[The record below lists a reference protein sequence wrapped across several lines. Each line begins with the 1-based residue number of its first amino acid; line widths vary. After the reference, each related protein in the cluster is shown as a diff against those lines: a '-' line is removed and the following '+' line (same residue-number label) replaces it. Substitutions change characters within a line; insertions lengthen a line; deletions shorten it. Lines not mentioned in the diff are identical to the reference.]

1 MPPSEIAG
9 DHVRMDG
16 LSAQLRRA
24 AEAIRGLAADSAT
37 AAARLLDD
45 QVWSDSRGR
54 AAARDLRTTAAAM
67 SGLAEQLE
75 HLGADVG
82 ATARRYAAAAEGMP
96 GSGTSVLDRS
106 RPGPRED
113 RDTARA
119 EPAVPYVHAWNPAH
133 FQGAGDPV
141 GLAGFHRRQ
150 AGEDTCAVVA
160 QLSILESLTGAAPD
174 EQQAASMA
182 RSLGVYTPGEGTAL
196 RDLGAMLEHHGV
208 PVDGP
213 RSSSVEEL
221 AQALNAGRRVLVA
234 MNAKQI
240 WTPLRDGAGNVVR
253 QIPPDG
259 HAVWV
264 TGIDNQ
270 EGQWT
275 VIVSDPGQTEGAMVA
290 VALEDFIAAW
300 ADFDRVALV
309 AGGR

>member
-16 LSAQLRRA
+16 LSARISRA
-24 AEAIRGLAADSAT
+24 AEAIRGLATDSAA

-54 AAARDLRTTAAAM
+54 AAARDLRTTSAAM

-75 HLGADVG
+75 HLGAEVG

-96 GSGTSVLDRS
+96 GSGDSLLDRS

-119 EPAVPYVHAWNPAH
+119 EPAVPYVHAWSPAH

-160 QLSILESLTGAAPD
+160 QLSILESLTGSAPD
-174 EQQAASMA
+174 EQQAASLA
-182 RSLGVYTPGEGTAL
+182 RCLGVYTPGEGTAL

-221 AQALNAGRRVLVA
+221 AQALEAGRRVLVA
-234 MNAKQI
+234 VNAKQI
-240 WTPLRDGAGNVVR
+240 WAPLRDSAGNIVR

-270 EGQWT
+270 DGQWT
-275 VIVSDPGQTEGAMVA
+275 VIVSDPGQTDGAMVA
-290 VALEDFIAAW
+290 VALEDFVAAW
-300 ADFDRVALV
+300 SDFDRIALV